1 MKNISNN
8 VKSLTAIGL
17 MTAIICV
24 LAPFSLAISGLVP
37 ISLGTLVIYFMPYIL
52 NIKESAFCCLAYII
66 LGAAGLPVFTGFTGG
81 VQKIAGP
88 TGGYMLGYFFVLL
101 CEGIAI
107 KYGKHNKAAQALGM
121 LSGTVFLY
129 LFGTLWLSHLMAI
142 SFAQG
147 LAAGVIPF
155 IPGDLCK
162 MALVLTC
169 APVICRRL
177 QKAGLSTALSVSH

>member
-1 MKNISNN
+1 MKNVSEKIRN
-8 VKSLTAIGL
+8 LTAIGM

-37 ISLGTLVIYFMPYIL
+37 ISLGTLVIYFIPYIL
-52 NIKESAFCCLAYII
+52 NIKNSLFCCLAYII

-81 VQKIAGP
+81 MQKIAGP
-88 TGGYMLGYFFVLL
+88 TGGYMLGYFFVLI

-107 KYGKHNKAAQALGM
+107 KYFSDSRTFQALGM
-121 LSGTVFLY
+121 LLGTAFLY
-129 LFGTLWLSHLMAI
+129 AFGTLWLSHLMGL
-142 SFAQG
+142 SFMQG
-147 LAAGVIPF
+147 LMAGVIPF

-162 MALVLTC
+162 MVLVLIA

-177 QKAGLSTALSVSH
+177 QKAGLETALSV